1 MKNRLWA
8 FLFIAG
14 IAVSCEDEGLAPNL
28 PKCIHT
34 SLIAYQP
41 ACSDGVTVDEYYF
54 QQQLV
59 YVYDNSSCC
68 CDYGSPVL
76 STSCDTLGH
85 LGGFSGNSTING
97 EDFSNAVFQRTV
109 WP

>member
-1 MKNRLWA
+1 MKISFYALL
-8 FLFIAG
+8 FLVGSI
-14 IAVSCEDEGLAPNL
+14 VSCEDTGPAANL

-41 ACSDGVTVDEYYF
+41 ACPDGVTVDEYYF

-59 YVYDNSSCC
+59 YVHNNNACC
-68 CDYGSPVL
+68 CDYSSPVL

-85 LGGFSGNSTING
+85 LGGFAGNSTING
-97 EDFSNAVFQRTV
+97 ESFENAVFQRTV